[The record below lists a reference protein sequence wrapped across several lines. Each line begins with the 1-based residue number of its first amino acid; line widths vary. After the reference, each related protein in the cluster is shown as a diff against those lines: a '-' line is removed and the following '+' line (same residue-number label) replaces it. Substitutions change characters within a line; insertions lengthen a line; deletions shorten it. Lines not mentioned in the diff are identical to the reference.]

1 MSSAGR
7 PGHCACRESHSVAAS
22 STVCGVG
29 GPAGSRRLRQVRW
42 KEWKST
48 AARRHH
54 LRVRGISELN
64 ARKWADSSKGYWRV
78 AGSGVLQVSLPDAYW
93 NRLGLLPLT
102 QTWQRLN
109 PTA

>member
-1 MSSAGR
+1 MRAENLIRGSEQQS
-7 PGHCACRESHSVAAS
+7 
-22 STVCGVG
+22 CGVG

-48 AARRHH
+48 AARRHN
-54 LRVRGISELN
+54 LRVRGISESS

>member
-1 MSSAGR
+1 MRAENLIRGSEQQS
-7 PGHCACRESHSVAAS
+7 
-22 STVCGVG
+22 CGVG

-42 KEWKST
+42 KST
-48 AARRHH
+48 AAWRHN

-78 AGSGVLQVSLPDAYW
+78 AGSGVLRVSLADAYW

-102 QTWQRLN
+102 QTWQRLT

>member
-1 MSSAGR
+1 
-7 PGHCACRESHSVAAS
+7 
-22 STVCGVG
+22 
-29 GPAGSRRLRQVRW
+29 
-42 KEWKST
+42 
-48 AARRHH
+48 
-54 LRVRGISELN
+54 VRGISELN

-102 QTWQRLN
+102 PTWQRLN

>member
-1 MSSAGR
+1 MPRISFRGS
-7 PGHCACRESHSVAAS
+7 EQHSR
-22 STVCGVG
+22 GVG

-48 AARRHH
+48 AARRHN

>member
-1 MSSAGR
+1 MHVANLIRGS
-7 PGHCACRESHSVAAS
+7 EQHS
-22 STVCGVG
+22 CGVG

-42 KEWKST
+42 KST
-48 AARRHH
+48 AARRHN

-78 AGSGVLQVSLPDAYW
+78 AGSGVLQVSLPDAYR

-102 QTWQRLN
+102 QTRQRLN